1 METKYNGKPKKK
13 VLIKNSDIFLIV
25 EGELE
30 DCYQANQWI
39 KKQFWGVLRPEA

>member
-25 EGELE
+25 EGEAGGWRMLKSLVE
-30 DCYQANQWI
+30 FFFP
-39 KKQFWGVLRPEA
+39 KK